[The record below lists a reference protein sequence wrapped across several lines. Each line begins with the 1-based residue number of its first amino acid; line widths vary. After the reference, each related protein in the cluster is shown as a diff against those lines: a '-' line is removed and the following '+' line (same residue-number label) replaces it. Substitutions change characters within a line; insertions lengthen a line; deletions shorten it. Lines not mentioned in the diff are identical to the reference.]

1 MLQQLNNFYFEHC
14 CVLCMGQLLQAF
26 KENTYNP
33 QKLDRLMLAQSFVT
47 KGSEVPRSRE
57 HDKLN

>member
-1 MLQQLNNFYFEHC
+1 MLC
-14 CVLCMGQLLQAF
+14 TGQLLQAF